1 MHHSV
6 YLTEFADNGSL
17 DKHIQQ
23 HKEQPNFEQSLK
35 WAKQVA
41 QGTYTDTYVG
51 IYVPHNLEIALCI
64 LRILRLRTIAA
75 QYHCAISRLRN
86 HSVQSFTPTCMCR
99 NHLVVAREAT
109 KKWQLCVCLVK

>member
-1 MHHSV
+1 MSTFPGYAKSVIPILTLTMHRSV

-41 QGTYTDTYVG
+41 QGTYAEAYVG
-51 IYVPHNLEIALCI
+51 TYIGTATSNKVTGRRE
-64 LRILRLRTIAA
+64 
-75 QYHCAISRLRN
+75 
-86 HSVQSFTPTCMCR
+86 QSSLP
-99 NHLVVAREAT
+99 LVITV
-109 KKWQLCVCLVK
+109 LVFNFSP